1 MKKIM
6 VLLLSIVMLTGCQ
19 SKVPS
24 DSLEDGVLSVGLEC
38 DYAPHNW
45 TTTKD
50 LKSKYAVPIEGSVA
64 YCEGYDVMLAQKLA
78 DALHVKLKIRKTN
91 WDGLI
96 SALNSGQIDAIIA
109 GMSPTPKRKQAIAF
123 TKPYYQKAVKSLFV
137 VRKDGPYAHAQKLS
151 DFKGARLTTQQ
162 GILQT
167 DLLKQVKDANIT
179 SFLPDYPALMMALD
193 AQAID
198 GYLAEEDVALK
209 HIGIK
214 KDFKIIRLDPKHDFK
229 MDPELTNTAIGVRL
243 KDTKLK
249 KQINHFLDHLSAA
262 QRQKMI
268 KETDRIMKGE

>member
-1 MKKIM
+1 MKKIV
-6 VLLLSIVMLTGCQ
+6 VLLLSIIMLSGCA
-19 SKVPS
+19 SKIPS
-24 DSLEDGVLSVGLEC
+24 DSLKDGVLSVGLEC

-45 TTTKD
+45 TTTKA
-50 LKSKYAVPIEGSVA
+50 LKSKYAVKIEGSIA

-78 DALHVKLKIRKTN
+78 DSLHVKLKIRKTN

-109 GMSPTPKRKQAIAF
+109 GMSPTPQRKKAIAF

-137 VRKDGPYAHAQKLS
+137 VRKDSKYANAKKLS
-151 DFKGARLTTQQ
+151 DFNGARLTTQQ

-167 DLLKQVKDANIT
+167 DLLKQVPGAKIQP
-179 SFLPDYPALMMALD
+179 FLPDYPALIMAL
-193 AQAID
+193 QSKTID

-209 HIGIK
+209 HIAVK
-214 KDFKIIRLDPKHDFK
+214 KDFKVVYLNKKDDFI

-249 KQINHFLDHLSAA
+249 NQINYFLDHLSSSE
-262 QRQKMI
+262 RLKMI
-268 KETDRIMKGE
+268 KETNRIMRGE

>member
-1 MKKIM
+1 MRKIM
-6 VLLLSIVMLTGCQ
+6 LLVVSVLMLSGCTN
-19 SKVPS
+19 KIPE
-24 DSLEDGVLSVGLEC
+24 DSLQDGVLSVGLEC

-45 TTTKD
+45 TTTKE
-50 LKSKYAVPIEGSVA
+50 LKSKYAVPIEGSIA

-78 DALHVKLKIRKTN
+78 DSLHVKLKIRKTN

-109 GMSPTPKRKQAIAF
+109 GMSPTPQRKKAIAF

-137 VRKDGPYAHAQKLS
+137 VRKDSKYAKAKKLS
-151 DFKGARLTTQQ
+151 DFSGARLTTQQ

-167 DLLKQVKDANIT
+167 DLLKQIPGAHIQP
-179 SFLPDYPALMMALD
+179 FLPDYPALIMALQ
-193 AQAID
+193 AQTID

-209 HIGIK
+209 HLKVK
-214 KDFKIIRLDPKHDFK
+214 KDFTVVHLDPKYDFK

-249 KQINHFLDHLSAA
+249 NQINHFLDNLSSAE
-262 QRQKMI
+262 RLKMI
-268 KETDRIMKGE
+268 EATNRIMKGA